1 MQGPKPSLTH
11 ITLPQLRQLGAAA
24 RRGCRAPMQ
33 LHFRLEL
40 SWRVLLVLIS
50 RVRIAA
56 SSSFKIIEAPCMDV
70 PPVIFILVCLVGFDG
85 AGEAV
90 RELVREEGLLLLLKS
105 EIKGPAAEGGALGV
119 GAWITDGWDEREKVL
134 AEVEGVAESDF
145 LDM

>member
-1 MQGPKPSLTH
+1 
-11 ITLPQLRQLGAAA
+11 
-24 RRGCRAPMQ
+24 
-33 LHFRLEL
+33 
-40 SWRVLLVLIS
+40 
-50 RVRIAA
+50 
-56 SSSFKIIEAPCMDV
+56 MDV